1 MFQKV
6 GPMTSIPGAF
16 KAPFAE
22 RGAPL
27 EAFADMVARH
37 RTDMREIVRSKLRL
51 LRADASPLQ
60 DLDRPLDA
68 LYEWLSHLS
77 DEKVVQAVRQSE
89 PGAVIALSKLQNRFR
104 SGAPAHAIAPRSPA
118 AF

>member
-1 MFQKV
+1 M
-6 GPMTSIPGAF
+6 SSYSGAF
-16 KAPFAE
+16 RPSVTGSVA
-22 RGAPL
+22 

-77 DEKVVQAVRQSE
+77 DEPVAQIVPQAE
-89 PGAVIALSKLQNRFR
+89 PGAVIDLSKMQPRFR
-104 SGAPAHAIAPRSPA
+104 SGPPSHAIAARSPV